1 MIYADPC
8 LLFQIVGR
16 YEHVIVYQSYEG
28 GMKMTIWYSKNRM
41 YRVDEFDD
49 GSRFLLKRVY
59 TNLRGEC
66 MYDVVRK
73 LTKEQTKE
81 TAKEE

>member
-1 MIYADPC
+1 
-8 LLFQIVGR
+8 
-16 YEHVIVYQSYEG
+16 
-28 GMKMTIWYSKNRM
+28 MTIWYSKDLR

-66 MYDVVRK
+66 MYDVICK
-73 LTKEQTKE
+73 LTKKTEDE
-81 TAKEE
+81 G

>member
-1 MIYADPC
+1 
-8 LLFQIVGR
+8 
-16 YEHVIVYQSYEG
+16 
-28 GMKMTIWYSKNRM
+28 MTIWYSKDRM

-66 MYDVVRK
+66 VYDVVCK
-73 LTKEQTKE
+73 LTKEQTKK
-81 TAKEE
+81 TVKEE